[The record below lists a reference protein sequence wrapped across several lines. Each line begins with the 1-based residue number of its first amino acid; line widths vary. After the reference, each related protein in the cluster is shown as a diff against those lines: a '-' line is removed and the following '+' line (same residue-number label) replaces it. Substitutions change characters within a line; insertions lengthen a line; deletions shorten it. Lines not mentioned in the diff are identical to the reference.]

1 MKCENLFCIYEKD
14 GDCILDNIEL
24 DISGSCQNCIYVD
37 IPENLLETLKTSCL
51 ENLENRYDA

>member
-14 GDCILDNIEL
+14 GNCTIDNVEL

-37 IPENLLETLKTSCL
+37 IPENLLETLKISCL